1 MPKFSFSSGLY
12 QGWPNPSSTLSIT
25 YLSSTYSPSGAS
37 VLVAIIG
44 KNFRTTSTIKFG
56 TYSPTMIFISSEQI
70 DFYVPNTAISGVYPV
85 QVFNDSI
92 PSNIIEYNIDSPPG
106 YWILN
111 SDIIS
116 NSNLGGLSVN
126 GPIEMKNVVDVAT
139 SATIISNIVLT
150 DNQSIQWY
158 NSTGFAS
165 ISSSANSIEIVGD
178 LNVSGPVTAPSFT
191 PTSDYRIKDIIEPLN
206 DCYSVDNLKPVKYF
220 NKKTER
226 IEFGFIAHEMQEIF
240 PELVSGEKDGKELQT
255 LNYMGLISVLT
266 KEIQILKEEVAELK
280 RQR

>member
-1 MPKFSFSSGLY
+1 MPKLSFSSGLY
-12 QGWPNPSSTLSIT
+12 QGWPNPSATLSIS

-37 VLVAIIG
+37 VLVAIFG

-56 TYSPTMIFISSEQI
+56 TYTPTMIFISSEQI
-70 DFYVPNTAISGVYPV
+70 DFYVPNTATFGTYLV

-111 SDIIS
+111 SNIIS

-126 GPIEMKNVVDVAT
+126 GPIEIKNVVDVAT
-139 SATIISNIVLT
+139 SSTVTSNIVLT
-150 DNQSIQWY
+150 DNQAIQWY
-158 NSTGFAS
+158 NTSGGNAF
-165 ISSSANSIEIVGD
+165 ISSSGNTIEIDGN
-178 LNVSGPVTAPSFT
+178 LNVSGTITPS
-191 PTSDYRIKDIIEPLN
+191 TSDYRIKDIIEPIN
-206 DCYSVDNLKPVKYF
+206 ASYSVDDLKPVKYF
-220 NKKTER
+220 NKKSER

-266 KEIQILKEEVAELK
+266 KEIQILKAEVADLK

>member
-1 MPKFSFSSGLY
+1 MSKFMFSSGLY
-12 QGWPNPSSTLSIT
+12 QGWPNPSATLSIT
-25 YLSSTYSPSGAS
+25 YLTSTYSPSGAS

-56 TYSPTMIFISSEQI
+56 GYSPTMIFISSEQI
-70 DFYVPNTAISGVYPV
+70 DFYVPNTAPSGIYPV
-85 QVFNDSI
+85 QVFNDSV

-126 GPIEMKNVVDVAT
+126 GPIKIKNVVDVTT
-139 SATIISNIVLT
+139 SATIVSNILLT
-150 DNQSIQWY
+150 DSQAIQW
-158 NSTGFAS
+158 NNTITPGNPT
-165 ISSSANSIEIVGD
+165 ISSSGNTIEIDGN
-178 LNVSGPVTAPSFT
+178 LNVTGTITP

-206 DCYSVDNLKPVKYF
+206 DCYSVDDLKPVKYF
-220 NKKTER
+220 NKKTEK

-240 PELVSGEKDGKELQT
+240 PELVTGEKDGKELQT
-255 LNYMGLISVLT
+255 LNYIGLISVLT
-266 KEIQILKEEVAELK
+266 KEIQILKAEVAELK

>member
-1 MPKFSFSSGLY
+1 MPKLLFSSGFY
-12 QGWPNPSSTLSIT
+12 QGWPNPSATLSIT

-70 DFYVPNTAISGVYPV
+70 DFYVPNTATFGTYPV
-85 QVFNDSI
+85 QVFNDFVS
-92 PSNIIEYNIDSPPG
+92 SNIIEYNIDSPPG

-126 GPIEMKNVVDVAT
+126 GPIKIKNVVDVAT
-139 SATIISNIVLT
+139 SATIVSNIVLT
-150 DNQSIQWY
+150 DGQAIQW
-158 NSTGFAS
+158 NNTTGGNAS
-165 ISSSANSIEIVGD
+165 ISSSGNTIEIDGN
-178 LNVSGPVTAPSFT
+178 LTVTGTITPS
-191 PTSDYRIKDIIEPLN
+191 TSDYRIKDIIEPLN

-220 NKKTER
+220 NKKSER

-240 PELVSGEKDGKELQT
+240 PELVTGEKDGKELQT

-266 KEIQILKEEVAELK
+266 KEIQFLKAEVAELK